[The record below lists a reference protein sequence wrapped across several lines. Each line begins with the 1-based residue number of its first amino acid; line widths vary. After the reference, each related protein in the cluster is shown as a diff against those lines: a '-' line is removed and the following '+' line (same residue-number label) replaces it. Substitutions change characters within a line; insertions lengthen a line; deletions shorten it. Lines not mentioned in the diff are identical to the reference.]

1 MDGSMRSAPIQI
13 DSPQDTAQPL
23 AEDFRW
29 QAAQRVAQ
37 SPLLTRATQLRAML
51 LFIVQQ
57 TILQPGAA
65 IPEFDIAYQAL
76 GRRKDFNPLNDNI
89 VRVQM
94 AHLRKRLEQYYATDG
109 KEDTIVIS
117 IALGSYR
124 PLFRPRPQTIAP
136 TPESSEPPIMPLPQ
150 PVSTQEITL
159 MPRTH
164 SKARRRF
171 FYALAATVPLL
182 LAVCIA
188 LILYLV
194 AQNRQ
199 MLALRTALTPWR
211 QQPAVSDL
219 WAGFFDSTHDTDIV
233 IGDNSLLMIEQ
244 LAGQYI
250 SLNNYLNH
258 SYATG
263 SETTALPPDRRFAV
277 ALAASK
283 NLVSLGESTL
293 AERLRAL
300 DPLNTRVH
308 IYSARQ
314 YSSPLLRQDNV
325 ILIGARS
332 SNPWASIIENKL
344 NFNQYMEFKDL
355 GRSLILNRA
364 PLPGEQAQYE
374 GSDEA
379 GYCLIAYLPSPAQ
392 GTATLLIEG
401 SSAEATE
408 AASDFLLSQ
417 EQLSQLL
424 ARMHSHHFPTFELLL
439 KTSQIKG
446 TPLTATIAAYR
457 IHNEQP

>member
-1 MDGSMRSAPIQI
+1 MRSVPVEV
-13 DSPQDTAQPL
+13 DSSQDTAPQL
-23 AEDFRW
+23 ADDLRW

-37 SPLLTRATQLRAML
+37 SPLLARATQLRAML

-57 TILQPGAA
+57 TILQPDAA
-65 IPEFDIAYQAL
+65 IPEFEIAYQAL

-94 AHLRKRLEQYYATDG
+94 AHLRKRLDLYYATEG
-109 KEDTIVIS
+109 KEDTTIIS

-124 PLFRPRPQTIAP
+124 PLFKQRPQTVAP
-136 TPESSEPPIMPLPQ
+136 TPELPEPPASPLPQ
-150 PVSTQEITL
+150 TVSLQQITPV
-159 MPRTH
+159 PRSR
-164 SKARRRF
+164 SKMRRRF

-182 LAVCIA
+182 LATCTA
-188 LILYLV
+188 LILYIV

-199 MLALRTALTPWR
+199 MLAQRTALTPWR
-211 QQPAVSDL
+211 QQPAIAAL
-219 WAGFFDSTHDTDIV
+219 WSVFFDSAHDTDIV

-244 LAGQYI
+244 IAGQYI

-263 SETTALPPDRRFAV
+263 SEVAALPSDRRFAV
-277 ALAASK
+277 SLAASK

-300 DPLNTRVH
+300 DPLNARVH

-332 SNPWASIIENKL
+332 SNPWASIIESKL

-355 GRSLILNRA
+355 GRSRILNRT
-364 PLPGEQAQYE
+364 PLPGEQVQYE
-374 GSDEA
+374 SSDEA

-392 GTATLLIEG
+392 GTALLLIEG

-417 EQLSQLL
+417 EQLSLL
-424 ARMHSHHFPTFELLL
+424 LEKMRRRNFPAFELLL
-439 KTSQIKG
+439 KTSQVKG
-446 TPLTATIAAYR
+446 TPLTATVAAYR
-457 IHNEQP
+457 IHDELP